1 MNKTTTTTTNKLDT
15 IECEEEFDISC
26 FCDDS
31 EETIEIWLDTLL
43 ETTKK
48 SCVEELTAEE
58 IQHEIDEVNGTIEN
72 EGIWASDDEDD
83 MHSGN
88 IKTMEAYLVVLNQML
103 ENAKER
109 V

>member
-1 MNKTTTTTTNKLDT
+1 MNNTTTTTTNKLDT
-15 IECEEEFDISC
+15 IEFEEEFDISC

-31 EETIEIWLDTLL
+31 EETIEIWLDALL

-48 SCVEELTAEE
+48 SSVDDLTVEE
-58 IQHEIDEVNGTIEN
+58 IQYEIDEVNGSIEN

-83 MHSGN
+83 MHSEN

-103 ENAKER
+103 ERAKEEQ
-109 V
+109 

>member
-1 MNKTTTTTTNKLDT
+1 MNNTTTNPTNKLDT

-31 EETIEIWLDTLL
+31 EETIEIWLEALL

-48 SCVEELTAEE
+48 SSVDDLTAEE
-58 IQHEIDEVNGTIEN
+58 IQHEVDEVKGTIEN
-72 EGIWASDDEDD
+72 ESIWASDDEDD

-88 IKTMEAYLVVLNQML
+88 IRTLEAYLVVLNEML

-109 V
+109 A